1 MKNIGEFFSEHKKLG
16 YFIIFLIVFYYLIAV
31 PMENI
36 IDHIHDIEKKEKR
49 FENIILKKKIT
60 EKNIDKLKIRKAEE
74 EKEYKEALEK
84 EKFFSSAGEFQNYLY
99 NFFIKYNIEIREIG
113 RAVEEDNKYIVP
125 YIVSGKE
132 EDIWG
137 FILEGEQDKSINF
150 MNGTI
155 EIEKSENSRD
165 TLIFSFS
172 SCGNIVRKNKEEKEK
187 KTREEKIFLQEDNSP
202 ELTKYIMTGDK
213 SGIFYFKFLEKT
225 ERYYFVDNEIIIV
238 NKKKYKIFLN
248 RERVIL
254 ADAENSKNRIVFNLE
269 EKDEKKN

>member
-16 YFIIFLIVFYYLIAV
+16 YFIIFLIVFYYLIVV

-60 EKNIDKLKIRKAEE
+60 EKNIDKLKIKKLEE
-74 EKEYKEALEK
+74 EKEYKEVLEK

-137 FILEGEQDKSINF
+137 FILEGEQDKSVNF

-172 SCGNIVRKNKEEKEK
+172 SCGNIVRKNGKGKEK
-187 KTREEKIFLQEDNSP
+187 KTREEKIFLQENNNP
-202 ELTKYIMTGDK
+202 KLIKYIMTGDK

-225 ERYYFVDNEIIIV
+225 ERFYFVDNEIIIV
-238 NKKKYKIFLN
+238 NKKKYKILLN
-248 RERVIL
+248 GEKVVL
-254 ADAENSKNRIVFNLE
+254 ADAENPKNRMVFNLE
-269 EKDEKKN
+269 ERDEKKN